1 MNRERINK
9 MGKKIL
15 VIDDNEVDLLIVK
28 RCLNQA
34 GYNDVIT
41 AGDAVEGVNK
51 AREEKPDL
59 VISDT
64 LLPGS
69 NGFEICS
76 QIREI
81 YNQTTPKIIIMTG
94 AIDAVDAVRA
104 RKVGADDYCGKT
116 SDCAPL
122 LEAVKK
128 LI

>member
-1 MNRERINK
+1 

-34 GYNDVIT
+34 GYNDVVT
-41 AGDAVEGVNK
+41 AGDAAEGVKK
-51 AREEKPDL
+51 AKEEKPDL

-69 NGFEICS
+69 NGFEICA
-76 QIREI
+76 QIRGI
-81 YNQTTPKIIIMTG
+81 FNQEHPKIIIMTG